1 MLSPTVSAHVLVR
14 GQVDLDAE
22 IGKAEKK
29 LDLARMNLAKVQKIE
44 AVPDYASTVP
54 EDVRASNED
63 KVCIF
68 LRLFGGIVD

>member
-1 MLSPTVSAHVLVR
+1 
-14 GQVDLDAE
+14 VDLDAE

-29 LDLARMNLAKVQKIE
+29 LELARMNLAKVQKIE

-63 KVCIF
+63 KRKTLEAEVANLERSKEMF
-68 LRLFGGIVD
+68 TKLK